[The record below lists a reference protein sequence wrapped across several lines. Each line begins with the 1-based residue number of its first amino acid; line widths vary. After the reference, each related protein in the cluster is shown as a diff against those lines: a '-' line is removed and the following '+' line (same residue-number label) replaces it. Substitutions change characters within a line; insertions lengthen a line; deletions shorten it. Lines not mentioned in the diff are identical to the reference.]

1 MKWNILYII
10 FILWPILSPLGL
22 IGQIDPYE
30 YLNLN
35 IHAQKEKNLLLIE
48 TFTTDKSDN
57 SEYKKKYLSSREE
70 YNEDGLRS
78 LNLFF
83 NPDASLH
90 SKIVAFYPDSIT
102 EKNIFQQSGGF
113 IDSAVFKF
121 SNDGRRLYEV
131 WYWGENQSRDT
142 LLFSYN
148 AKKQLTKVYRKYD
161 WETKWDTL
169 FYGMEGLLSKAVYY
183 SEDNGLQ
190 KQVDFLFMPDSTLL
204 KTSTRNPDRLII
216 EEEFFIYN
224 NLGQIHHSL
233 TKLYPEG
240 KALEDPPQMKSRY
253 RYYKNGQLKSITQVL
268 STPKKRRKSVTKI
281 KYNKKGQLTLRHEKN
296 KSAGINKK
304 IQKIYTLRRD
314 KK

>member
-1 MKWNILYII
+1 MQNFIFYIS
-10 FILWPILSPLGL
+10 FIITLLSPIWGF
-22 IGQIDPYE
+22 GQIDPYE

-35 IHAQKEKNLLLIE
+35 IRAQDSTNLLLIE
-48 TFTTDKSDN
+48 TYTQDKSKN

-70 YNEDGLRS
+70 YNEKGLRS

-90 SKIVAFYPDSIT
+90 SKIVAFYPDSVT

-113 IDSAVFKF
+113 IDSAIFKF
-121 SNDGRRLYEV
+121 SVDGRRLSEV

-148 AKKQLTKVYRKYD
+148 QKLQLSKVHRKYD

-169 FYGMEGLLSKAVYY
+169 FYSIEGFLDKAVFY
-183 SEDNGLQ
+183 SKDNGLQ
-190 KQVDFLFMPDSTLL
+190 KQLDFLFMPDSTLL
-204 KTSTRNPDRLII
+204 KTSTRNSDRLII

-224 NLGQIHHSL
+224 NVGQIHHSL

-240 KALEDPPQMKSRY
+240 KALEDPPRMKSQY
-253 RYYKNGQLKSITQVL
+253 RYYKNGQIKSITQVL
-268 STPKKRRKSVTKI
+268 STKKKKRKSVTKI
-281 KYNKKGQLTLRHEKN
+281 KYNKQGQLILRHEKN
-296 KSAGINKK
+296 KSAGINKCIEK
-304 IQKIYTLRRD
+304 VYTIRKE

>member
-1 MKWNILYII
+1 MQNFVFHISFL
-10 FILWPILSPLGL
+10 FTLLSPILGF
-22 IGQIDPYE
+22 GQIDPYE

-35 IHAQKEKNLLLIE
+35 IRVQDSTNLLLIE
-48 TFTTDKSDN
+48 SYTRDKSKN

-70 YNEDGLRS
+70 YNQEGLRS

-83 NPDASLH
+83 KPDASLH
-90 SKIVAFYPDSIT
+90 SKIVAFYPDSVT

-121 SNDGRRLYEV
+121 SKDGRRLSEV

-148 AKKQLTKVYRKYD
+148 QKLQLTKVHRKYD
-161 WETKWDTL
+161 WEEKWDTL
-169 FYGMEGLLSKAVYY
+169 FYSTESLLNKAVFY
-183 SEDNGLQ
+183 SKDNGLQ
-190 KQVDFLFMPDSTLL
+190 KQVDFLFMLDSSLL
-204 KTSTRNPDRLII
+204 KTSTRNSDRLII

-224 NLGQIHHSL
+224 NIGQIHHSL

-268 STPKKRRKSVTKI
+268 SRRKKKRQSVTKI
-281 KYNKKGQLTLRHEKN
+281 KYNKKGQITLRHEKN
-296 KSAGINKK
+296 KSAGINKL
-304 IQKIYTLRRD
+304 IQKVYTIRKE